1 MLAFPGAA
9 RRVLRS
15 RARQLESLGVERVE
29 LSGKTLLG
37 RAAVLGKGHAGVV
50 AACTVDGRRAAVKMR
65 RIDSSRPGMGREA
78 RMLRAANAAGVGP
91 ALIAHSKN
99 FLVMDLLKGYH
110 ISEWALAATARA
122 KRAVFRKVLEDC
134 YKLDMAGI
142 DHGELHRISKHVM
155 VGRKAELLDFESAS
169 TGRRPSNVT
178 SAGQALFVAT
188 GIAGTLHAGS
198 RSDIIASLRAY
209 KAAPGRAALD
219 ALMETLRL

>member
-1 MLAFPGAA
+1 M
-9 RRVLRS
+9 
-15 RARQLESLGVERVE
+15 
-29 LSGKTLLG
+29 SGNTLLG

-50 AACTVDGRRAAVKMR
+50 AACTVNGKRAAVKMR
-65 RIDSSRPGMGREA
+65 RIDSSRSSMGHEA

-99 FLVMDLLKGYH
+99 FLVMDLLKGRH
-110 ISEWALAATARA
+110 ISEWARTATARA
-122 KRAVFRKVLEDC
+122 KKAAFRKVLQDC
-134 YKLDMAGI
+134 WKLDMAGI
-142 DHGELHRISKHVM
+142 DHGELHRISKHVI

-169 TGRRPSNVT
+169 AGRRPANVT
-178 SAGQALFVAT
+178 SAGQALFIGT
-188 GIAGTLHAGS
+188 GIAGTLRTGS